1 MAINIVLTMAEA
13 SASSSAHMQLTMKF
27 NSDLIW
33 FKCAALLRF
42 VGTMGAK
49 SDSCACAMVS
59 VIATRRTLQVVICKY
74 LAKGRFE
81 VQKSMKY
88 VIKYTD

>member
-33 FKCAALLRF
+33 FKCTELLRF
-42 VGTMGAK
+42 VETMVRNYVVK
-49 SDSCACAMVS
+49 RYLV
-59 VIATRRTLQVVICKY
+59 ATNRIPVLAQWFLSLPRGEHCK
-74 LAKGRFE
+74 LL
-81 VQKSMKY
+81 Y
-88 VIKYTD
+88 VNI

>member
-33 FKCAALLRF
+33 FKYAALLRF
-42 VGTMGAK
+42 VETMDAK
-49 SDSCACAMVS
+49 LRS
-59 VIATRRTLQVVICKY
+59 
-74 LAKGRFE
+74 
-81 VQKSMKY
+81 
-88 VIKYTD
+88 

>member
-13 SASSSAHMQLTMKF
+13 GASGSAHMQLTMKF

-42 VGTMGAK
+42 VGTMDAKLIGFLCLRNGFCHRHGANIA
-49 SDSCACAMVS
+49 SCYM
-59 VIATRRTLQVVICKY
+59 
-74 LAKGRFE
+74 
-81 VQKSMKY
+81 
-88 VIKYTD
+88 